1 MVFEAVITRNVRLSE
16 APSHGK
22 PVLLYDPESKGSSN
36 YMELA
41 KEVSC
46 KKYKV
51 NYMMFI
57 SYTSEFWL
65 I

>member
-22 PVLLYDPESKGSSN
+22 PVLLYDPESKGSLN

-41 KEVSC
+41 NE
-46 KKYKV
+46 
-51 NYMMFI
+51 
-57 SYTSEFWL
+57 L
-65 I
+65 IAKHKIVD